1 MSTDPR
7 TSAADPPSADPT
19 AELPPPDGASTGDRA
34 APTEPVI
41 ASGAPELPRARR
53 RLASPGRV
61 ASVFSL
67 VVTLVVVLDQLAK
80 EYAVRVLGAA
90 PLDLGWVRLVD
101 VRNPNA
107 AFNIPGF
114 PGLFILVTAV
124 VVVLVVRALPR
135 TDRTSLGLG
144 YGLVTGG
151 ALGNC
156 IDRIVRP
163 PGFPSGA
170 VVDII
175 DLGWFPV
182 FNLADSAIT
191 VGAVLV
197 AITLTLVDRDEREAE
212 RERAAHSSVRP
223 DVQPPSAVTPD
234 SP

>member
-1 MSTDPR
+1 MSSDPR
-7 TSAADPPSADPT
+7 APAEPGAT
-19 AELPPPDGASTGDRA
+19 A
-34 APTEPVI
+34 PVI

-53 RLASPGRV
+53 RPASPGRV
-61 ASVFSL
+61 AGVFSV

-80 EYAVRVLGAA
+80 EYAVRVLGTA
-90 PLDLGWVRLVD
+90 PVDLGWVRLVD
-101 VRNPNA
+101 VRNANA

-114 PGLFILVTAV
+114 PGLFIAVTVV

-135 TDRTSLGLG
+135 TDRTALGLG

-170 VVDII
+170 VVDIV

-182 FNLADSAIT
+182 FNLADSCIT
-191 VGAVLV
+191 VGALLV
-197 AITLTLVDRDEREAE
+197 AITLTLVDREERAAG
-212 RERAAHSSVRP
+212 RERADHVSVRP
-223 DVQPPSAVTPD
+223 DVQPPSSAAASD